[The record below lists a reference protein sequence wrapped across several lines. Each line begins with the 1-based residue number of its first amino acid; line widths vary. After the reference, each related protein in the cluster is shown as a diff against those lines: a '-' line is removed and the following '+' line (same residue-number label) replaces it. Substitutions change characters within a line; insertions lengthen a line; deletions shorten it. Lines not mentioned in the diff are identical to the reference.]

1 MYTPIYKGRLNNAI
15 VQRIEKRTSPFFN
28 LKDYITFVNS
38 FLGVKGKTNVWTWIP
53 LQKDGGQ
60 EYQVWNDKGG
70 MIDFG
75 LKWILLFSI

>member
-1 MYTPIYKGRLNNAI
+1 MYTPIYKGRVNNAI

-53 LQKDGGQ
+53 LQRTEGKSIK
-60 EYQVWNDKGG
+60 YG
-70 MIDFG
+70 MTKVG
-75 LKWILLFSI
+75 W